1 MLRRNRRK
9 EKGITLIT
17 LVVTIIV
24 LVILAGVS
32 LGILVGD
39 NGILTQTQQIRG
51 NVIFQGEEQ
60 QLLLNQLYWEMEQ
73 GKIYS
78 EDEESAKKDQMI
90 ELLQKQ
96 VEELKQQIADLQG
109 ELDTTKEQLTS
120 LQEEYN
126 KFKEIIALAI
136 TNKGVPTAPTDS
148 AETMAANIEAIPS
161 TSQNISIAQTVTA
174 TGGGYDEAYAGYT
187 ETIVLNL
194 EGFSTITFS
203 SLSNM
208 SSITCNGTSLG
219 NDRYD
224 ISGLTSVTITATVSN
239 RRVANQYGG
248 VRYGSVTGSYTY
260 TLEKENASGKLNS
273 MQNSITA
280 TGGGYDCAWAGY
292 SQSTVV
298 SATGLSKVTLS
309 NMSNLSSTSCDG
321 TSLGDNSYDISA
333 LSSTTISSSISTR
346 QVVNSY
352 GGIKYGSVSGSYVT
366 TFE

>member
-1 MLRRNRRK
+1 MLAKCRRK
-9 EKGITLIT
+9 EKGITMISLA
-17 LVVTIIV
+17 VTIII
-24 LVILAGVS
+24 LIILAGTS
-32 LGILVGD
+32 ISMLVGD
-39 NGILTQTQQIRG
+39 NGIITQAQKARQNIELAK
-51 NVIFQGEEQ
+51 IEEEEQ
-60 QLLLNQLYWEMEQ
+60 LNALYDDLINGNNGIFDDTTFDE
-73 GKIYS
+73 I
-78 EDEESAKKDQMI
+78 ED
-90 ELLQKQ
+90 
-96 VEELKQQIADLQG
+96 LKQQIADLQ
-109 ELDTTKEQLTS
+109 EEVNTTKDQMGE

-126 KFKEIIALAI
+126 QFKEIIALAI
-136 TNKGVPTAPTDS
+136 TNKGVPTASTDS
-148 AETMAANIEAIPS
+148 AETMAKNIESIPS
-161 TSQNISIAQTVTA
+161 VSQNISIAQTVTA

-219 NDRYD
+219 NNTYD

-260 TLEKENASGKLNS
+260 TLEQENANGKLNS
-273 MQNSITA
+273 IQNSVTA
-280 TGGGYDCAWAGY
+280 TGGGYDGAWAGY
-292 SQSTVV
+292 SQSTVISV
-298 SATGLSKVTLS
+298 AGFSKLTLS

-321 TSLGDNSYDISA
+321 TNLGNNAYDIST
-333 LSSTTISSSISTR
+333 LSSATVSSSISTR

-352 GGIKYGSVSGSYVT
+352 GGIKYGSVSGSYLT